1 MTRKR
6 TKGDAARTC
15 LGCRAKRERKEMIRI
30 VRHPEGNAVF
40 DIDARLPGRGAY
52 VCPLPGCVGKLT
64 SSSLSHHL
72 RAKVTLPDHRRL
84 TKDLVSACQVKV
96 RNLLS
101 IGLKSGQILV
111 GSRAAEEALL
121 RGRAFLL
128 VLAGDTAP
136 RSERR
141 LLRRNDSVPVIRVAD
156 KRTLGAWLGR
166 HTAGSAAVTNEG
178 LAAKLV
184 LLLERLTSI
193 ESSSNHSNQG

>member
-1 MTRKR
+1 
-6 TKGDAARTC
+6 
-15 LGCRAKRERKEMIRI
+15 MIRI
-30 VRHPEGNAVF
+30 VRHPEGHAVF

-52 VCPLPGCVGKLT
+52 VCPLPACVHKLS

-72 RAKVTLPDHRRL
+72 RAKVTLPDYRRL
-84 TKDLVSACQVKV
+84 TEGLASACDIKV

-111 GSRAAEEALL
+111 GSHATEEALL

-128 VLAGDTAP
+128 ILAGDTAP

-141 LLRRNDSVPVIRVAD
+141 LLRHSGSLPVVRVAD
-156 KRTLGAWLGR
+156 KLRLGAWFGR
-166 HTAGSAAVTNEG
+166 HTAGSAAVTDEG
-178 LAAKLV
+178 LASRLV

-193 ESSSNHSNQG
+193 ESSFTHSNQG